1 MLICKINIDFCGYS
15 STKVNQDLSI
25 HMLKNFQYL
34 KCYIEKNN
42 WNLLERWGYS

>member
-15 STKVNQDLSI
+15 STKENQDLSI

-34 KCYIEKNN
+34 KCYIEKND
-42 WNLLERWGYS
+42 WKLLERCGYS